1 MLPLTGRERVSW
13 PITVQPRRTG
23 GTTLRA
29 KKECRGWPTGW
40 RHWRDHRPPA
50 VAAALSTSA
59 AIAARADRR
68 ARRPR
73 SIISMTVESFV
84 AACEYIRYAL
94 VVLGIRLVVAR
105 LFFLDGQARIDGPR
119 VPIKVHEP

>member
-1 MLPLTGRERVSW
+1 MADHSSAAPHGRDNASGEKGMSRLAD
-13 PITVQPRRTG
+13 R
-23 GTTLRA
+23 LA
-29 KKECRGWPTGW
+29 ALA
-40 RHWRDHRPPA
+40 RPSAA
-50 VAAALSTSA
+50 VAALSTSA

-84 AACEYIRYAL
+84 AACEYIPYAL
-94 VVLGIRLVVAR
+94 VLLAR

-119 VPIKVHEP
+119 VPINAHEP